1 MITLQDIHDL
11 SDQIGDLQKRYNWA
25 YFHIREEQDLLPIKT
40 VKCLIMDEVLNP
52 DDITDV
58 TRKRLVEYDPWC
70 SRYFEDN
77 SLRSTNIRDLPKNE
91 EKTEE

>member
-52 DDITDV
+52 DDITEYSK
-58 TRKRLVEYDPWC
+58 KRLIDFDPWC
-70 SRYFEDN
+70 KKYFDD
-77 SLRSTNIRDLPKNE
+77 SLRPTKNE
-91 EKTEE
+91 VDE